1 MACVRRPMERWWVG
15 RRGWYQLPGA
25 GGVSKR
31 VVTGSVRNR
40 VNQID
45 AEVSEAWIRDDR
57 YSKAAGARAYCPPW
71 PSNGISLEPRNPWPP
86 ACKYLMHVRIGYSLR
101 KSLDFFFKDIFEFIQ
116 TRKLIFIY
124 FFFANINFI
133 NKDQTILNYYKG
145 FCLKLMTYFNLF

>member
-40 VNQID
+40 VNKID
-45 AEVSEAWIRDDR
+45 AEVSEAWFRDDR

-71 PSNGISLEPRNPWPP
+71 PTNGISLEPRNPWPP
-86 ACKYLMHVRIGYSLR
+86 ACKYFLHVTIKY
-101 KSLDFFFKDIFEFIQ
+101 
-116 TRKLIFIY
+116 TRSETIN
-124 FFFANINFI
+124 NIKFYLVKNKFCFI
-133 NKDQTILNYYKG
+133 NKNLLN
-145 FCLKLMTYFNLF
+145 FWNNYFFI